1 VAHSRARP
9 KELPI
14 PLNSAVNLEPT
25 EALTAEPAPKGLG
38 LILRDTMV
46 VLTQDASLIN
56 AVKTV
61 SSPERELLFVSAE
74 TDLATQ
80 LLASG
85 AGVAVLDSAATVSS
99 IGQLTHSLKVQFPDL
114 VLIVAGG
121 AAEQS
126 ALTTQVSNGEVY
138 RFLHKPASEQR
149 VRLFVDAAWR
159 RREKGDGATTT
170 VQRLPDIPDRRT
182 PLGLIVAAALG
193 VAALAGLAGWLM
205 GHHGTENL
213 AATAPAPAV
222 IAAKPAAPPAPQPAV
237 DTTLKDLLARADAAL
252 ARGDWVM
259 PAGGSA
265 ADLYRQAL
273 EHHPGDALALAG
285 IDKVV
290 DQLLGAAEQDLLA
303 QHFDE
308 AEHMTEAARTLAPN
322 SPRIAFL
329 TTQLAREHERVTR
342 AQAHQQAQQQQAD
355 ALAHQQELIAGAQ
368 SALKAGK
375 LNDAAQALDAAVAAG
390 AGKDAV
396 EALRRDLQSAR
407 ANALVQET
415 VVKPAPPAAST
426 EAALATQS
434 PAQPQPQ
441 AQTQTAPATAALAVP
456 PASLVP
462 EPKAQPDESG
472 SANVIVNAA
481 TLERLQYIAPEYPTS
496 AREQGTSGW
505 VQLAFDVEK
514 DGSVAHIAVLGSD
527 PKYVF
532 DEAAIAA
539 LRRWRY
545 RPVQKNGQA
554 VEQRAQLRI
563 RFALQ

>member
-1 VAHSRARP
+1 
-9 KELPI
+9 
-14 PLNSAVNLEPT
+14 VNLEPT
-25 EALTAEPAPKGLG
+25 EALTAEPAPKSFGLT
-38 LILRDTMV
+38 LRDTMV

-61 SSPERELLFVSAE
+61 SSPERELLFVAAE

-99 IGQLTHSLKVQFPDL
+99 IGRLTHSLKVQFPDL

-126 ALTTQVSNGEVY
+126 TLTAQVSNGEVY

-159 RREKGDGATTT
+159 RREKGDGATTS

-182 PLGLIVAAALG
+182 PIGLIVAAALG

-213 AATAPAPAV
+213 PLATAPAPAV
-222 IAAKPAAPPAPQPAV
+222 IAAKPVALPAPQPAV
-237 DTTLKDLLARADAAL
+237 DTTQKDLLARADAAL
-252 ARGDWVM
+252 ARGEWVM
-259 PAGGSA
+259 PAGASA

-342 AQAHQQAQQQQAD
+342 AQARQQAQQQQAD
-355 ALAHQQELIAGAQ
+355 ALAHQQELIASAQ

-375 LNDAAQALDAAVAAG
+375 LGDAAQAIDAAG
-390 AGKDAV
+390 AAGASTDAV

-407 ANALVQET
+407 ADALVQET
-415 VVKPAPPAAST
+415 VVKPALPAAST

-441 AQTQTAPATAALAVP
+441 AQTQTASATAARAEP
-456 PASLVP
+456 SAGIVP
-462 EPKAQPDESG
+462 EPKAQSDESG
-472 SANVIVNAA
+472 GANVIVNAA

-496 AREQGTSGW
+496 AREKGTSGW